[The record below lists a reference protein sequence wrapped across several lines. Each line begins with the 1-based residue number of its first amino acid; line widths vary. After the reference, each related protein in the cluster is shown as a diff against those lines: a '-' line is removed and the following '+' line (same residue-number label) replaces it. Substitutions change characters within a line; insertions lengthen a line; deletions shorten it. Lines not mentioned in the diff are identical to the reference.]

1 MGDATSSS
9 YGVDVGT
16 LVDFGG
22 LSPAL
27 QGLSFGLNLQD
38 AYNSGVKWS
47 NTPTNPTDKV
57 DMNAK
62 VGLGY
67 SPPWALLKDNHDVL
81 TFAVDADPK
90 YGSNT
95 LLHYG
100 SELWYKDTLAL
111 RGGIR
116 QFLGGL
122 QGIEASVGASFR
134 AFFLQADYAFINYE
148 LTPMHYLSLVV
159 RF

>member
-1 MGDATSSS
+1 MI
-9 YGVDVGT
+9 
-16 LVDFGG
+16 DFGG
-22 LSPAL
+22 FSPSL

-57 DMNAK
+57 DLNAK
-62 VGLGY
+62 AGLAY
-67 SPPWALLKDNHDVL
+67 SPPLAFLKDHNSVL

-90 YGSNT
+90 YGGNA
-95 LLHYG
+95 LMHYG
-100 SELWYKDTLAL
+100 SELWIRDTLAL
-111 RGGIR
+111 RGGLR

-122 QGIEASVGASFR
+122 QGLEASVGASFR
-134 AFFLQADYAFINYE
+134 VFFLQVDYAFINYE
-148 LTPMHYLSLVV
+148 LTPMHYLSLVL